1 MHESRKDVLR
11 QTGIVA
17 VGQLI
22 CTAVMIGV
30 FVLVKVSTDVK
41 YTMLPV
47 ILGGIV
53 GSVLAVGNFF
63 FLALVATVAADRA
76 ERQDLEG
83 AQKLIKGS
91 YPIRLLAM
99 AVVLILCAKSGF
111 FDVIALVVPL
121 LFVRP
126 ILTIAEFFRKK
137 GV

>member
-53 GSVLAVGNFF
+53 GSILTVGNFF
-63 FLALVATVAADRA
+63 SLALVATVAADRA

-91 YPIRLLAM
+91 YPIRLLAL
-99 AVVLILCAKSGF
+99 VL
-111 FDVIALVVPL
+111 PL
-121 LFVRP
+121 AFVR
-126 ILTIAEFFRKK
+126 ISLSVYEFFRKK
-137 GV
+137 GG